1 MRTPKLPKRPRVAT
15 AAIFNRRLQKLP
27 GQTENQAWGYLVP
40 GPLMVLWLGG
50 RTIAMDVEGHIST
63 QASRGW
69 NKKANGEKYKA
80 KQLIRGRDP
89 EQ

>member
-1 MRTPKLPKRPRVAT
+1 
-15 AAIFNRRLQKLP
+15 
-27 GQTENQAWGYLVP
+27 
-40 GPLMVLWLGG
+40 MVLWLGG